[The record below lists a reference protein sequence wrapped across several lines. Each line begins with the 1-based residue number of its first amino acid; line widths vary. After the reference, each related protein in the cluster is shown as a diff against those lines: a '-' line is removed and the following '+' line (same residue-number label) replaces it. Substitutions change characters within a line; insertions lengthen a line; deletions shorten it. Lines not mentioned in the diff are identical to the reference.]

1 MDQRRF
7 DPLELLQ
14 DYHDLQP
21 QPQTADRFISILL
34 RYNLAWL
41 TPTYAEDKP
50 LPRQRVSLAGNA
62 FHSSLLADVYRTPL
76 LYRLAFLK
84 QLSTVAMV
92 THLDATHTRLSHA
105 LGTADVASI
114 ILQYVKAN
122 SPELPG
128 FDERWE
134 KACLFYCFLHDA
146 FHGPMGHSLDMMRS
160 ALGMSLGEKL
170 DDDQFKR
177 SLRAAIAETP
187 DYIAAQL
194 RMAASRV
201 WFGHELELL
210 EAVDTLVD
218 PATLMQEA
226 PKLFFLRDIV
236 TSALDADRL
245 DYLIRDAELLET
257 TDLRPYFTELVKTA
271 IALPEGGLTRL
282 AFSLEQKPA
291 VERALGMRRRLYST
305 HYESAPKLI
314 LDDMLCHGIYYVLSD
329 IGLTGQ
335 AENPVAE
342 SAREDAV
349 RQLLLLTDGDLFPAL
364 GELRAVPEAYDLLL
378 RFLQRRYF
386 VEFYRVAMR
395 YSDTEPTIAAF
406 KGWMEQISAI
416 TDQLTEARG
425 HKNYPLA
432 ADKERDLPLLREVTE
447 TYFGSIENP
456 EQTLVYGFQ
465 KLLEGTFEDRVAF
478 ERATWARFCVEYDPN
493 EAVRLAYLE
502 GETGNATREK
512 LLELSVRPPLH
523 ITTTSFFDVTS
534 RYDVMA
540 YLKEGGAADRRGVLL
555 YERAPAGSYECKRE
569 FVRTEILEEE
579 PVLPLLLSA
588 PASLIE
594 LAAAQ
599 LRDAALQELRACG
612 WLWELLARGT
622 KWE

>member
-1 MDQRRF
+1 MDQPAF
-7 DPLELLQ
+7 DPLLLLQ
-14 DYHDLQP
+14 KYHNLQL
-21 QPQTADRFISILL
+21 QPQTADGVISILL

-50 LPRQRVSLAGNA
+50 LPRQKVSLAGNA
-62 FHSSLLADVYRTPL
+62 FHSTLLSDVYRTPL

-92 THLDATHTRLSHA
+92 THLDATHTRLTHA
-105 LGTADVASI
+105 LGTAEIAS
-114 ILQYVKAN
+114 LVLNHVKIN

-128 FDERWE
+128 FDVRWE

-177 SLRAAIAETP
+177 SLRAAIAGAP
-187 DYIAAQL
+187 DFIAAQL

-201 WFGHELELL
+201 WLGHEVELL
-210 EAVDTLVD
+210 KAVDILAD
-218 PATLMQEA
+218 PATVMQEA

-245 DYLIRDAELLET
+245 DYLIRDAELLES
-257 TDLRPYFTELVKTA
+257 TDLRPYFSELVKTA
-271 IALPEGGLTRL
+271 IALPENGLTRL
-282 AFSLEQKPA
+282 AFAVEQKPA

-329 IGLTGQ
+329 VGLTGQ
-335 AENPVAE
+335 AERPISE
-342 SAREDAV
+342 SVREDAI
-349 RQLLLLTDGDLFPAL
+349 RQLLLLTDGDLLPAL
-364 GELRAVPEAYDLLL
+364 GELRADPAAYDLLL

-386 VEFYRVAMR
+386 VEFHRVALR
-395 YSDTEPTIAAF
+395 YSETESIIAAF
-406 KGWMEQISAI
+406 KGWMEEISAV
-416 TDQLTEARG
+416 TDRLTSARS

-432 ADKERDLPLLREVTE
+432 ADKARDLPLLREVTE
-447 TYFGSIENP
+447 AYFASIDNQ
-456 EQTLVYGFQ
+456 EQVLVYGFQ

-478 ERATWARFCVEYDPN
+478 ERDTWGRFCTEYDPD
-493 EAVRLAYLE
+493 EDIRLAYLE
-502 GETGNATREK
+502 QETGSATRDK
-512 LLELSVRPPLH
+512 ILELDRRPPLH

-555 YERAPAGSYECKRE
+555 YERMPSEYVCRRE

-588 PASLIE
+588 PATLVA
-594 LAAAQ
+594 LAAEK
-599 LRDAALQELRACG
+599 LRKAALEELRACG
-612 WLWELLARGT
+612 WLWQLVAKGT
-622 KWE
+622 QWE